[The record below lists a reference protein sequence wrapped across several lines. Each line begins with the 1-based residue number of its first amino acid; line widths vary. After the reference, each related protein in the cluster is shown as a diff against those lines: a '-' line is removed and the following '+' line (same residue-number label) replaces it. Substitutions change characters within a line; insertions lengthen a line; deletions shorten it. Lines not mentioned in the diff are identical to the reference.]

1 MPSKYTYTDEFKLEV
16 VRNYLSSPHG
26 IRVVA
31 KSYDLPSKN
40 YITRWMQDLLK
51 RNFLTPEEC
60 YAKSKSA
67 VSLSPKKHSPYS
79 THNVSAREHQLEIEN
94 QRLKAEVAFLKKLKA
109 LERGDA

>member
-1 MPSKYTYTDEFKLEV
+1 MPSKYTYTDEYKVEIV
-16 VRNYLSSPHG
+16 KRYLTSPNG

-31 KSYDLPSKN
+31 KTYDLPSKN

-51 RNFLTPEEC
+51 RGLLTQEEC

-67 VSLSPKKHSPYS
+67 VALSPKKASPK
-79 THNVSAREHQLEIEN
+79 HNRDISAREHQLEIEN

-109 LERGDA
+109 LERGDV

>member
-1 MPSKYTYTDEFKLEV
+1 
-16 VRNYLSSPHG
+16 
-26 IRVVA
+26 VVA

-40 YITRWMQDLLK
+40 YITRWMQELLT
-51 RNFLTPEEC
+51 RGLVTPEEC

-67 VSLSPKKHSPYS
+67 VSLSPKEALPYS
-79 THNVSAREHQLEIEN
+79 THETSAREHQLEIEN